1 MGVQIFVIVTK
12 LNVFVSVTKTIA
24 LFVLI
29 MVIMVILI
37 MFHHRYMNSM
47 LKKIEKDLG
56 DNYAPVLRS
65 SKKKGENLMSWWDK

>member
-1 MGVQIFVIVTK
+1 MGAQIFVIVTK

-24 LFVLI
+24 LFVLT

-37 MFHHRYMNSM
+37 MFHDRCMNSM

-65 SKKKGENLMSWWDK
+65 SKKKGENLMS

>member
-37 MFHHRYMNSM
+37 MFHDRCMNSM
-47 LKKIEKDLG
+47 
-56 DNYAPVLRS
+56 
-65 SKKKGENLMSWWDK
+65 

>member
-24 LFVLI
+24 LSVLI

-56 DNYAPVLRS
+56 DNIIMHLC
-65 SKKKGENLMSWWDK
+65 